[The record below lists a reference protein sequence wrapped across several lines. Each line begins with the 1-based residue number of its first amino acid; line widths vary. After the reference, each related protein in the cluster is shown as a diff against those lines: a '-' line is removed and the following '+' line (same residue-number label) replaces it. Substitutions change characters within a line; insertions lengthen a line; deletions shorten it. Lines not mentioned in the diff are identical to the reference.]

1 MPIPGYTLD
10 QVQSSYRRLLAQYNA
25 RQIPWEQFVAQVGQL
40 RAQDPQGIWW
50 TIEPRSGGWLRYDG
64 RQWVPGQPQFSP
76 PPKIPTRREASPLS
90 QPAKPVPAA
99 QPASQRAGLSGLRAR
114 VIATPILALVPAVAC
129 GGLWFLYTFLGA
141 FKGEGLGGI
150 DFITPI
156 IIIGVPFLFWAFRK
170 PIDSI
175 LRPLD
180 PILRPIPMPLR
191 FGIVLAT
198 PILLGCACA
207 YLNSYGYGS
216 LRLSSFVSI
225 LAAAVLTRKP
235 GVQA

>member
-1 MPIPGYTLD
+1 MPGYTLD

-25 RQIPWEQFVAQVGQL
+25 RQIPWEQLVAQVGQL
-40 RAQDPQGIWW
+40 RAQDPQGVWW

-64 RQWVPGQPQFSP
+64 HQWVPGQPQFSP
-76 PPKIPTRREASPLS
+76 PPKIPARSETSP
-90 QPAKPVPAA
+90 PA
-99 QPASQRAGLSGLRAR
+99 QPASRGAGLSGLRAR

-129 GGLWFLYTFLGA
+129 GGLWFLYTFLGT

-170 PIDSI
+170 PINSI

-180 PILRPIPMPLR
+180 PILQPIPMPLR

-207 YLNSYGYGS
+207 YINSYGYGS